1 LVRDGWRCSGVVW
14 LFGILRSGGTVGMA
28 NWTPTSFGKQL
39 VEVAA
44 RYAPPPPS
52 ELPSPF
58 G

>member
-1 LVRDGWRCSGVVW
+1 MFAPRPEVVAAE
-14 LFGILRSGGTVGMA
+14 LFRILRSGGILGMA

-44 RYAPPPPS
+44 RYAPPPS
-52 ELPSPF
+52 GELPSPF